1 MLRRREHR
9 KGASGVAGLG
19 ELERKVMDVLWG
31 SMGTGL
37 TVRQVAEELPSHA
50 YTTVLTVLDR
60 LQRKQMVRRTKD
72 GRAHRYV
79 AAASREA
86 YTAELMMEALGG
98 APDRDAVLVR
108 FAETV
113 TVSEAEVLRQALDGI
128 GGPTDDVT
136 STTARS
142 KGRR

>member
-1 MLRRREHR
+1 MAR
-9 KGASGVAGLG
+9 LG

-37 TVRQVAEELPSHA
+37 TVRQVAEELPTHA

-60 LQRKQMVRRTKD
+60 LQRKHMVERTKD
-72 GRAHRYV
+72 GRAHRYT

-86 YTAELMMEALGG
+86 YTAELMLEALGG
-98 APDRDAVLVR
+98 ATDRDAVLVR

-113 TVSEAEVLRQALDGI
+113 TVSEADVLRQALDGL
-128 GGPTDDVT
+128 GGPSDA
-136 STTARS
+136 STPTTRS

>member
-1 MLRRREHR
+1 
-9 KGASGVAGLG
+9 VARLG

-31 SMGTGL
+31 SLGTAM
-37 TVRQVAEELPSHA
+37 TVRQVAERLPTHA

-72 GRAHRYV
+72 GRAHRYT

-86 YTAELMMEALGG
+86 YTAELMLEALGA

-113 TVSEAEVLRQALDGI
+113 TESEARVLRQALDSVGEGSA
-128 GGPTDDVT
+128 GGEPTAPT
-136 STTARS
+136 QPTPPTTGAER
-142 KGRR
+142 

>member
-1 MLRRREHR
+1 
-9 KGASGVAGLG
+9 
-19 ELERKVMDVLWG
+19 MDVLWG
-31 SMGTGL
+31 SLGTAM
-37 TVRQVAEELPSHA
+37 TVRQVAERLPTHA

-72 GRAHRYV
+72 GRAHRYT

-86 YTAELMMEALGG
+86 YTAELMLEALGA

-113 TVSEAEVLRQALDGI
+113 TESEARVLRQALDSVGEGSA
-128 GGPTDDVT
+128 GGEPNP
-136 STTARS
+136 RQ
-142 KGRR
+142 RCR